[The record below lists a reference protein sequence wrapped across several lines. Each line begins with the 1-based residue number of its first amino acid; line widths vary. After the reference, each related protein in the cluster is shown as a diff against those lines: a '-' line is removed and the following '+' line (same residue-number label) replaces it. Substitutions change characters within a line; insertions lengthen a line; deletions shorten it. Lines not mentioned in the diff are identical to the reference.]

1 MVLQINIAIDRTV
14 VITGKKGK
22 LMSVRFYNCRILTMK
37 DNSITEGELWTDND
51 RISYIGPSKDA
62 SDKKFDREIDCKGNL
77 LMPGL
82 KNAHTHSAMTFSR
95 SLADEYCLNDWLHK
109 AIFPREAKLTP
120 EAVYWFS
127 KLAYAE
133 YLAGGVTA
141 CFDMYFHREE
151 NARAAVETGFRHV
164 FCGAANDFGGF
175 ESLEKYYNELNSYDP
190 LVSFIFGF
198 HAEYTTCEDNLK
210 YMSELA
216 HKYEAPVFTHI
227 SETTE
232 EVEGCKERYGVTPAV
247 LFDKLGIFDFGG
259 GGFHCVWFTDEDRDI
274 FKKRG
279 LWSVFNACS
288 NLKLASGI
296 TPVYKFIEN
305 DMKIAIGTDGAG
317 SNNALSMFRE
327 MYLDTV
333 LSNVETHNAAA
344 VDPFVILKAGT
355 SGGAQCMGLKDSDV
369 LAEGKKADI
378 IMIDMNKPS
387 MQPENNIVRNLIYS
401 ADNSVVKM
409 TMIDGKILY
418 EDGKYTTIDLD
429 EVIRESNKFMQ
440 GLSDI

>member
-1 MVLQINIAIDRTV
+1 
-14 VITGKKGK
+14 
-22 LMSVRFYNCRILTMK
+22 MSVRFYNARILSMK
-37 DNSITEGELWTDND
+37 DQSITEGELCVDND
-51 RISYIGPSKDA
+51 RISYIGPALEHKD
-62 SDKKFDREIDCKGNL
+62 KVFDREIDCKGNL

-95 SLADEYCLNDWLHK
+95 SLADEYCLNDWLFK
-109 AIFPREAKLTP
+109 AIFPREDKLTP

-127 KLAYAE
+127 KLAYAD
-133 YLAGGVTA
+133 YLSGGITS
-141 CFDMYFHREE
+141 CFDMYFHRE
-151 NARAAVETGFRHV
+151 ASAKAAVETGFRHV

-175 ESLEKYYNELNSYDP
+175 ESLEEYYKTLNDYDP
-190 LVSFIFGF
+190 LVSFILGF

-210 YMSELA
+210 FMSELA

-227 SETTE
+227 SETKD

-259 GGFHCVWFTDEDRDI
+259 GGFHCTWFTDEDRDI
-274 FKKRG
+274 FKNRG

-296 TPVYKFIEN
+296 TPVYKFIEK

-344 VDPFVILKAGT
+344 VDPFTILKAGT
-355 SGGAQCMGLKDSDV
+355 TGGALCMGLNDSDV
-369 LAEGKKADI
+369 LDVGKKADI

-387 MQPENNIVRNLIYS
+387 MQPENNIPRNIVYS

-418 EDGKYTTIDLD
+418 EDGRFTSIDMD
-429 EVIRESNKFMQ
+429 EVIKNAQELME
-440 GLSDI
+440 GLSEV

>member
-1 MVLQINIAIDRTV
+1 MQDDKII
-14 VITGKKGK
+14 
-22 LMSVRFYNCRILTMK
+22 
-37 DNSITEGELWTDND
+37 EGELWTEND
-51 RISYIGPSKDA
+51 RISYIGPAKADP
-62 SDKKFDREIDCKGNL
+62 DKKFDREIDCKGNL

-95 SLADEYCLNDWLHK
+95 SLADEYCLDDWLHK

-120 EAVYWFS
+120 EHVYWFS
-127 KLAYAE
+127 KLAYAD
-133 YLAGGVTA
+133 YLAGGITA
-141 CFDMYFHREE
+141 CFDMYFHKYD
-151 NARAAVETGFRHV
+151 NAKAAVETGFRHV
-164 FCGAANDFGGF
+164 FCGAANDYGGF
-175 ESLEKYYNELNSYDP
+175 DMLEQNYIDLNDYDP
-190 LVSFIFGF
+190 LVSFKLGF

-210 YMSELA
+210 LMSDLA
-216 HKYEAPVFTHI
+216 HKYNAPVYTHI
-227 SETTE
+227 SETLP
-232 EVEGCKERYGVTPAV
+232 EVEGCKERYGITPAV

-274 FKKRG
+274 FKRRD

-296 TPVYKFIEN
+296 TPVFKFIEK

-344 VDPFVILKAGT
+344 VDPFTILKAGT
-355 SGGAQCMGLKDSDV
+355 TGGALCMGLNDSDV

-378 IMIDMNKPS
+378 IMIDMNKPC
-387 MQPENNIVRNLIYS
+387 MQPENNIVRNIIYS
-401 ADNSVVKM
+401 ADNDCVKM

-418 EDGKYTTIDLD
+418 EDGKFTTLD
-429 EVIRESNKFMQ
+429 INEVIRECNKFKED
-440 GLSDI
+440 LA

>member
-1 MVLQINIAIDRTV
+1 
-14 VITGKKGK
+14 
-22 LMSVRFYNCRILTMK
+22 MSVRFYNARILTMK
-37 DNSITEGELWTDND
+37 DQNIIEGELWTDND
-51 RISYIGPSKDA
+51 RISYIGPAVDNA
-62 SDKKFDREIDCKGNL
+62 DKKFEREIDCKGNL

-95 SLADEYCLNDWLHK
+95 SLADEYCLNDWLFK

-120 EAVYWFS
+120 EHIYWFT

-133 YLAGGVTA
+133 YLSGGITA
-141 CFDMYFHREE
+141 CFDMYPKRIES
-151 NARAAVETGFRHV
+151 ARAAVESGFRYV
-164 FCGAANDFGGF
+164 SCDDANDFGGMDLM
-175 ESLEKYYNELNSYDP
+175 EENYNKFNSYDP
-190 LVSFIFGF
+190 LVSYIYGF
-198 HAEYTTCEDNLK
+198 HAEYTTNLDNLK
-210 YMSELA
+210 RVSELA
-216 HKYEAPVFTHI
+216 HKYEAPVFAHI
-227 SETTE
+227 SETKA

-247 LFDKLGIFDFGG
+247 LFDQLGIYDFGG

-274 FKKRG
+274 FKKRD

-296 TPVYKFIEN
+296 TPVYKFIAK
-305 DMKIAIGTDGAG
+305 DMNIAIGTDGAG

-333 LSNVETHNAAA
+333 LSNVETNNAAA
-344 VDPFVILKAGT
+344 VDPFTILKAGT
-355 SGGAQCMGLKDSDV
+355 TGGALCMGLKDSDV
-369 LAEGKKADI
+369 LDQGKKADI

-387 MQPENNIVRNLIYS
+387 MQPENNVVRNIIYS

-418 EDGKYTTIDLD
+418 EDGRFTTLD
-429 EVIRESNKFMQ
+429 MDEIIRECNKFKKD
-440 GLSDI
+440 LA